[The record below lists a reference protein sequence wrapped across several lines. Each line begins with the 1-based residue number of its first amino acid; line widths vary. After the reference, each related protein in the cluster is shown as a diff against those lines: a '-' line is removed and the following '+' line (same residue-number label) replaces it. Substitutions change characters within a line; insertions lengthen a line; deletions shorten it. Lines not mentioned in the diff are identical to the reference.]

1 MRIPVLMPY
10 HEEYACAYIRNDE
23 GTVVVD
29 LYKSNPEAKYSDDCL
44 SLTYADYRLAEKLG
58 RRLVEGETASFVD
71 GDSTNTNLDN
81 LELVFGPAPHVNPP
95 TVTPP
100 LENIQ
105 VMPPK
110 RRELRAVGLKTN
122 RNRA

>member
-1 MRIPVLMPY
+1 MRIPVLAPY

-29 LYKSNPEAKYSDDCL
+29 LYKTNPEAKYSEDCL
-44 SLTYADYRLAEKLG
+44 TLTYADYRLAEKLG
-58 RRLVEGETASFVD
+58 RRLKKSETAAFID

-81 LELVFGPAPHVNPP
+81 LELGSGPAPQTTPP
-95 TVTPP
+95 TVTPR

-110 RRELRAVGLKTN
+110 RREMRPVGLKTD
-122 RNRA
+122 RSRA